1 MSAMLIHVENVPMA
15 IAESDRD
22 RVIGNLR
29 ELKDDVW
36 ELKSE
41 NTKRAYQYDF
51 NQYLGF
57 CKDNALPA
65 MASDV
70 NVTKTTCRAYLDYLM
85 STKLKHHSIRRKIAS
100 VRYFIGVSELPD
112 PWKQS
117 KLFAEYTN
125 HKINQKP
132 SRQSQA
138 APMRLE
144 IIDAINAKLDT
155 DPLIG
160 LRDAVIFNTA
170 IDTIFRA
177 SNLLAIEIHHIDF
190 AKQRIFAPRSK
201 TDKSGKG
208 QYGYIST
215 TTINLIDKW
224 LTRTGIADGPLL
236 RKLSPKQTVQDNA
249 MQYHA
254 LLARYKNLAATLNL
268 EFKPS
273 CHSTRVGGVVT
284 MFERGISLD
293 QIQKAGGWT
302 SSAMPMHYGEEF
314 DVTKTGMTNV
324 R

>member
-1 MSAMLIHVENVPMA
+1 MSEMLIHVENVPMA

-155 DPLIG
+155 DPLI
-160 LRDAVIFNTA
+160 ATPSVT
-170 IDTIFRA
+170 
-177 SNLLAIEIHHIDF
+177 HHGTPYTLPVM
-190 AKQRIFAPRSK
+190 REHGPR
-201 TDKSGKG
+201 T
-208 QYGYIST
+208 
-215 TTINLIDKW
+215 
-224 LTRTGIADGPLL
+224 
-236 RKLSPKQTVQDNA
+236 
-249 MQYHA
+249 
-254 LLARYKNLAATLNL
+254 
-268 EFKPS
+268 
-273 CHSTRVGGVVT
+273 
-284 MFERGISLD
+284 
-293 QIQKAGGWT
+293 
-302 SSAMPMHYGEEF
+302 
-314 DVTKTGMTNV
+314 
-324 R
+324 